1 MSSHYNNSVGLI
13 LTSSICLLEK
23 SERNGGNKKYRAR
36 AAPRLRQ
43 PMMKHEGDRQS
54 QQHALF
60 LHRLFPLRLSNS
72 SIVEL
77 LCIHCAVAVINQGA
91 WSHISLF

>member
-1 MSSHYNNSVGLI
+1 M

-23 SERNGGNKKYRAR
+23 LERNGGNKKYRAR

-43 PMMKHEGDRQS
+43 PMMKHEGDRES
-54 QQHALF
+54 QQHALL

-72 SIVEL
+72 SIAVVVL
-77 LCIHCAVAVINQGA
+77 LIFMSADEVCN
-91 WSHISLF
+91 